1 MADIS
6 TGSLIRRLF
15 PLKPAVQNYA
25 WGKLGACSTVASLYS
40 LHSQEPIHADTPYA
54 ELWMGTHPKGPNY
67 LSGTDTLLTQHI
79 MDTPSLLGTFQ
90 GEGPQGQL
98 PFLFKVLS
106 VHKPLSIQAHP
117 NKTLAAEL
125 HSKHPDLYPDPN
137 HKPELAIA
145 LTPFQALCGFRPLEQ
160 ISRNIAENPEL
171 LAIVG
176 PDSLEAIKTAKSEED
191 CKASLKAC
199 FTKLFTSDAELIK
212 SQLQTLIARLES
224 ETHPLR
230 DLILLTHQHFPC
242 DVGILCCFF
251 LNHLTLDP
259 GESIFLAANEPH
271 AYLQGDCIECMACS
285 DNVVRAGLTPKYID
299 KEILCEMLSY
309 TCRPAADNKF
319 HPTTLPACSFIT
331 VYDPPVP
338 DFSVRSVAPPLPV
351 KNFSLP
357 ALPGPSILLVTS
369 GTARLQEGGTGEQ
382 IAVQKGS
389 VLFLGGG
396 TEVVCSEVEHPF
408 VSYQGFY

>member
-1 MADIS
+1 MADINAAPI
-6 TGSLIRRLF
+6 GKLLPI
-15 PLKPAVQNYA
+15 KPAVQHYA
-25 WGKLGACSTVASLYS
+25 WGKLGASSAVAALYS
-40 LHSQEPIHADTPYA
+40 LHSQESVDAEKPYA

-67 LSGTDTLLTQHI
+67 LSGTETLLSQQIT
-79 MDTPSLLGTFQ
+79 DSPSLLGSFEGQ
-90 GEGPQGQL
+90 GPQGQL

-117 NKTLAAEL
+117 NKAMAAEL
-125 HSKHPDLYPDPN
+125 HSKHPDLYPDSN
-137 HKPELAIA
+137 HKPEIAIA

-160 ISRNIAENPEL
+160 ISSNIEDNPEL
-171 LAIVG
+171 LAVVG
-176 PDSLEAIKTAKSEED
+176 PESLEAIKNAKSEDD

-199 FTKLFTSDAELIK
+199 FTKLFSSDAQLIK
-212 SQLQTLIARLES
+212 AQLETLVDRLEAD
-224 ETHPLR
+224 THPLKE
-230 DLILLTHQHFPC
+230 LILSTHQHFPC
-242 DVGILCCFF
+242 DVGIFCCFF
-251 LNHLTLDP
+251 LNYLTLQP

-299 KEILCEMLSY
+299 KEILCEMLTY
-309 TCRPAADNKF
+309 VCRPGADNKF

-351 KNFSLP
+351 KNFALP
-357 ALPGPSILLVTS
+357 ALAGPSILLVTS
-369 GTARLQEGGTGEQ
+369 GAAKLQEESGGQ

-396 TEVVCSEVEHPF
+396 AEVVCSEVEHEF
-408 VSYQGFY
+408 VAYQGFY